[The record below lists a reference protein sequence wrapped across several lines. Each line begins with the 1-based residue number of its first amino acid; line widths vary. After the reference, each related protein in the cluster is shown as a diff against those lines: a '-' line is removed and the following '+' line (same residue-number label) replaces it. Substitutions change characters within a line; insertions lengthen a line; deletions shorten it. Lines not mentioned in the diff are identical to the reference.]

1 MDMLADIKVEIGDKA
16 LFESKEKVGQRTES
30 SSSPFFL
37 RSEALEGVIGILIL
51 LGINYYWFKDNP
63 GFLGIHPHPY
73 WFILLPIAVRYG
85 LIAGS
90 VAGITAFIVQLYILL
105 FIYTNVSL
113 SEAIYHHSLIF
124 LVVSLFIGLVG
135 EIRRTEHVKQKQD
148 FLYLENEFSNLLTEY
163 RALVKYKEKKNSEI
177 ISQED
182 TFSSLY
188 KAQEKVNT
196 LDESKIYPALIQ
208 LLEKYLSVTSAAIYT
223 LTDDKSQLKQVVHLK
238 DDKTGQQPEF
248 IDIYINEIHE
258 ILYKGNT
265 LSINDLLS
273 RPDLQSFF
281 NDKVMC
287 APIRGAR
294 NRPLG
299 IIIINRIPFNRLTLQ
314 SFQMLK
320 SISDRCGASIE
331 KARVYQLT
339 RQQMVLDEITGVLT
353 YSYLK
358 ERFDEEFSR
367 ARRYGYTMSVLI
379 FEIQSFYGCE
389 ISLQQTIL
397 MRFKKIIEKKL
408 RNIDL
413 MFHGEDRS
421 QFILVLPNTPIWGS
435 RVVRNKLIQEMSNV
449 VFTNEQDQSIKMSVF
464 GGAAGMAS
472 GMTVYNN
479 LLDAAFL
486 DLNFQKKLNE
496 SFEHACASEDQMVL
510 LLFEIMDFD
519 KFSKEIQKDIT
530 SIVEPLFTHY
540 TNERTCWYNL
550 ENSAMYALFWA
561 SKDQHAV
568 NELGQK
574 IINEIK
580 AFKIKPYE
588 DKEKDLLMLTGALR
602 AKPNMK
608 SPEKWKQAVLDN
620 MYNSEIMLVFRYKFE
635 NAKASNEPLTV
646 MVVEIADYRF
656 FSEDKKKD
664 ITSSLSLIFKNM
676 LGDMDI
682 MFYDSAPARHI
693 LFLFQMDIHDAQ
705 EMRER
710 IISEIRS
717 FDFKPY
723 TYENKSLQIEA
734 GIYQLYDSITL
745 PEALIEKADEDLIFT
760 KNVWYASLDAR
771 KQNKP
776 FCILF
781 FRIQDFDKISQ
792 SIGRDLV
799 RFLKEIFI
807 HYQNNEQLVFKFHS
821 NASYLIL
828 LPNTTYNEA
837 IVINMSITDE
847 IIDYHMCP
855 YRGDKEE
862 LRFDSSVVSY
872 DPDLTHYKLIQKA
885 MQL

>member
-1 MDMLADIKVEIGDKA
+1 MLADLKLEIGDKA

-37 RSEALEGVIGILIL
+37 RSEALEGVIGILFL
-51 LGINYYWFKDNP
+51 LGINYFWFRDNP
-63 GFLGIHPHPY
+63 GFLEIHPHPY
-73 WFILLPIAVRYG
+73 WCILLPIAVRYG

-90 VAGITAFIVQLYILL
+90 VAGMTAFIVQLIILL
-105 FIYTNVSL
+105 YIYTNVSFA
-113 SEAIYHHSLIF
+113 EAFYHHSLIF
-124 LVVSLFIGLVG
+124 LVVSIFVGAVG

-148 FLYLENEFSNLLTEY
+148 FLYLENKFSNLLTEY
-163 RALVKYKEKKNSEI
+163 NVLIKYKEKKNSEI

-188 KAQEKVNT
+188 KAQEKLNT
-196 LDESKIYPALIQ
+196 LDESKIYPTLIQ
-208 LLEKYLSVTSAAIYT
+208 LLEKYLSVTAAAIYT
-223 LTDDKSQLKQVVHLK
+223 FTEDKSQLKQVIHIQ
-238 DDKTGQQPEF
+238 DKIVCQQPEF
-248 IDIYINEIHE
+248 IDIYIDEIHE
-258 ILYKGNT
+258 ILYKGSI
-265 LSINDLLS
+265 LSINDLLI

-299 IIIINRIPFNRLTLQ
+299 IIVINRIPFNRLTLQ

-331 KARVYQLT
+331 KARMYQLT
-339 RQQMVLDEITGVLT
+339 RQKMVLDENTGVLT

-358 ERFDEEFSR
+358 ERFNEEFSR
-367 ARRYGYTMSVLI
+367 ARRYGYTMSVLV

-397 MRFKKIIEKKL
+397 MKFIKIIEKKL

-413 MFHGEDRS
+413 MFHGKDRS
-421 QFILVLPNTPIWGS
+421 QFILVLPNTAIWGS
-435 RVVRNKLIQEMSNV
+435 RVVRNKLIHEMSNV
-449 VFTNEQDQSIKMSVF
+449 VFTNDQDQSISMTVF
-464 GGAAGMAS
+464 GGAAGMSAS
-472 GMTVYNN
+472 MTTYNN

-486 DLNFQKKLNE
+486 DLNFQKKLND
-496 SFEHACASEDQMVL
+496 SFDHACTSDDQMVL
-510 LLFEIMDFD
+510 LLVEIMDFE

-530 SIVEPLFTHY
+530 SIVEPLFNHY
-540 TNERTCWYNL
+540 TNERTCLYNL

-561 SKDQHAV
+561 NKDQHAI
-568 NELGQK
+568 NELGQQ

-588 DKEKDLLMLTGALR
+588 DKDKDLLVLTGALR
-602 AKPNMK
+602 AKSNMK
-608 SPEKWKQAVLDN
+608 SPEKWKQAVLDK

-656 FSEDKKKD
+656 FSDDKKKD
-664 ITSSLSLIFKNM
+664 ITSSLSLIFQNM

-693 LFLFQMDIHDAQ
+693 LFLFQIDIHDAQ
-705 EMRER
+705 KMREK

-723 TYENKSLQIEA
+723 TYEDKSLQIES
-734 GIYQLYDSITL
+734 GIFQLYDTITL
-745 PEALIEKADEDLIFT
+745 PEALIEKADEDLYFT
-760 KNVWYASLDAR
+760 KNVWYACLDAQ
-771 KQNKP
+771 KKNQP

-781 FRIQDFDKISQ
+781 FKIKHFDKISQ
-792 SIGRDLV
+792 PIRKDLV
-799 RFLKEIFI
+799 RFLQEIFL
-807 HYQNNEQLVFKFHS
+807 HYQENEQLIYRYHVD
-821 NASYLIL
+821 ASYLIL
-828 LPNTTYNEA
+828 LPDTTYNA
-837 IVINMSITDE
+837 GIVVNMSITDE
-847 IIDYHMCP
+847 ISAFHMCP
-855 YRGDKEE
+855 YRGEKEE
-862 LRFDSSVVSY
+862 LQFYSSVVPY
-872 DPDLTHYKLIQKA
+872 DPDLTHYQLIKKA